1 MIPLRMISFLFSL
14 FNLLVSM
21 LLRAFGKGRKGEK
34 GKGKRGQEGKGG
46 RSAITKSKLM
56 ERIHGNVLVKY

>member
-21 LLRAFGKGRKGEK
+21 LLRAFGRGRKGEK
-34 GKGKRGQEGKGG
+34 GKGAKGA
-46 RSAITKSKLM
+46 READLLLRKV
-56 ERIHGNVLVKY
+56 N

>member
-21 LLRAFGKGRKGEK
+21 LHSSIWKGAERR
-34 GKGKRGQEGKGG
+34 KGKRGQGAKGG

>member
-21 LLRAFGKGRKGEK
+21 LHSSIWKGAERR
-34 GKGKRGQEGKGG
+34 KGKREADLLLRKV
-46 RSAITKSKLM
+46 
-56 ERIHGNVLVKY
+56 N

>member
-21 LLRAFGKGRKGEK
+21 LLRAFGRGRKGEK
-34 GKGKRGQEGKGG
+34 GKGKREKGPRGQG
-46 RSAITKSKLM
+46 RQICYYEK
-56 ERIHGNVLVKY
+56 

>member
-21 LLRAFGKGRKGEK
+21 LLRAFGRGRKGEK
-34 GKGKRGQEGKGG
+34 GKGKREKGKGAKG
-46 RSAITKSKLM
+46 AREADLLLRKV
-56 ERIHGNVLVKY
+56 N